1 MATKIKFVTA
11 NDFLEI
17 TPEGTINLA
26 TSRQL
31 LIEIAKTEHPPV
43 DYDLLID
50 FRDTHWQMSTLDL
63 YDLAGELVKYG
74 DTFRGK
80 VALLVFAGAT
90 FRAAEFLETCSH
102 NRGFWVDAFVDYES
116 AMRWLLADDAEPDP
130 PRPPGLAQTDVDS
143 LAEKR
148 SV

>member
-11 NDFLEI
+11 SDFLEI

-31 LIEIAKTEHPPV
+31 LVEIAKTDHPPA

-50 FRDTHWQMSTLDL
+50 FRDTHWHMSTLDL
-63 YDLAGELVKYG
+63 YNLAGEWIKYG

-80 VALLVFAGAT
+80 VARLVFTGVT
-90 FRAAEFLETCSH
+90 FRAAEFFETCSH
-102 NRGFWVDAFVDYES
+102 NGGLSVEPLVD
-116 AMRWLLADDAEPDP
+116 L
-130 PRPPGLAQTDVDS
+130 
-143 LAEKR
+143 
-148 SV
+148 